1 MALRSALRYA
11 LAGATGAAEGYGA
24 KQQRLQQEEQR
35 RLAQER
41 QARQDQLDMEEKMA
55 GLLSSGFMPEEEAV
69 SRQQAARS
77 AIGSAIGSALASAE
91 GRVLAPPSEDGLRL
105 AAQGAAGYNTG
116 RRASFGGQ
124 TFVLPETAAERT
136 ERTERTK
143 KQMDLQLE
151 REERDRLQKIAQ
163 AAAKGGRGS
172 AAFAQ
177 LAVENPA
184 AANALV
190 EREYTGPGFAN
201 LDFRRFQY
209 EQEQE
214 RLKDVAEAW
223 WNSTMRSADAKAAG
237 ERFRALRSAN
247 PQADPRDI
255 LLAIYQASLG
265 DTKTGNTQARTEN
278 TQARTEKLRN
288 PRNRPPGVRA
298 PAAGGTATPPGAA
311 PRAPGAAPGPVRTP
325 AKPAANAPAADPLD
339 AAFDR
344 FNKQR

>member
-105 AAQGAAGYNTG
+105 AAEGAAGYNTG
-116 RRASFGGQ
+116 RKASFGGK

-136 ERTERTK
+136 ERTKRTE
-143 KQMDLQLE
+143 KQMELRQTEAERSRLYTLAEEARKGGRSSSAAARLAVESPQAYNQMFPDPSSGFASLMFRQQQAQQKQEDERRQGMAFLSANRGNQQIMEAYAAALAAYPNLSPDEAAGIIGYDLMMQ
-151 REERDRLQKIAQ
+151 
-163 AAAKGGRGS
+163 AAKG
-172 AAFAQ
+172 
-177 LAVENPA
+177 
-184 AANALV
+184 ANIN
-190 EREYTGPGFAN
+190 RT
-201 LDFRRFQY
+201 
-209 EQEQE
+209 
-214 RLKDVAEAW
+214 VA
-223 WNSTMRSADAKAAG
+223 STDLSKA
-237 ERFRALRSAN
+237 RAES
-247 PQADPRDI
+247 I
-255 LLAIYQASLG
+255 
-265 DTKTGNTQARTEN
+265 
-278 TQARTEKLRN
+278 RN
-288 PRNRPPGVRA
+288 PRNRPPGMRA

-325 AKPAANAPAADPLD
+325 AKPAANAPVVDPLD

-344 FNKQR
+344 FNQQR